1 MPSYSTARRV
11 AVLDAFI
18 AAPPADV
25 VPLQAAFAAM
35 VARQWQRHVPG
46 ALADPGQGIADAD
59 VAKARFT
66 GEMYARAC
74 YSMLLVSARGPIMLR
89 LPVRATTLLPR
100 SRALILRL
108 GRTLLLGLDWLV
120 PQSVHRQLLLTS
132 ALMGML
138 DVVLD
143 EAAGEGEASVLRV
156 SALLAR
162 PRPPSVSSTELPI
175 AVLTEAARR
184 YESAWQA
191 EYWENVLQPAARHYC
206 LAERLAV
213 IASPDPKG
221 LAHRWPG
228 IDAAIKGMWYVIG
241 PLIGLQGSLSRFMQ
255 SAWTPEQ
262 QWMADTSLLMQ
273 MIDDWADQ
281 DEDRGLRITPVVTG
295 AWNPQSIAALH
306 SKTVRDLKALLTRTG
321 VRNTAAQDVFV
332 DLYNDYLHTAMG
344 AMRSGIAA

>member
-1 MPSYSTARRV
+1 MPRYNTARHV
-11 AVLDAFI
+11 ALLDAFI
-18 AAPPADV
+18 APPPADV
-25 VPLQAAFAAM
+25 VPLQAAFAAV
-35 VARQWQRHVPG
+35 VARQWQQHVPS
-46 ALADPGQGIADAD
+46 ALPDLAPGITDAD
-59 VAKARFT
+59 FAKARFI
-66 GEMYARAC
+66 GEMYARGC

-100 SRALILRL
+100 SRALILRF
-108 GRTLLLGLDWLV
+108 GRALILGLNWLV
-120 PQSVHRQLLLTS
+120 PESVHRQLLLTS

-175 AVLTEAARR
+175 TVLTEAARR
-184 YESAWQA
+184 YESGWQS
-191 EYWENVLQPAARHYC
+191 EYWENVLQPAVRDYC
-206 LAERLAV
+206 LAEHLAV
-213 IASPDPKG
+213 IASPDPTG

-241 PLIGLQGSLSRFMQ
+241 PLIGLQGSLSQFMQ
-255 SAWTPEQ
+255 SAWTAEQ

-281 DEDRGLRITPVVTG
+281 DEDRGSRITPVVTG
-295 AWNPQSIAALH
+295 AWSPQSIADLYAR
-306 SKTVRDLKALLTRTG
+306 TVGDLRALLIRNG
-321 VRNTAAQDVFV
+321 VQNVTAQDIFV
-332 DLYNDYLHTAMG
+332 DLYKDYLHTAMG
-344 AMRSGIAA
+344 AMRSGVAA

>member
-1 MPSYSTARRV
+1 
-11 AVLDAFI
+11 
-18 AAPPADV
+18 
-25 VPLQAAFAAM
+25 M
-35 VARQWQRHVPG
+35 VAKQWQQHVPG
-46 ALADPGQGIADAD
+46 ALADLAPGITDAGF
-59 VAKARFT
+59 AKARFI

-89 LPVRATTLLPR
+89 LPVRATMLLPQ
-100 SRALILRL
+100 SRVLILRL
-108 GRTLLLGLDWLV
+108 GRALLLGLNWLI
-120 PQSVHRQLLLTS
+120 PQRVHRQLLLTS

-156 SALLAR
+156 SSLLGR
-162 PRPPSVSSTELPI
+162 PRPPSVSSSELPI
-175 AVLTEAARR
+175 TVLTEAARR
-184 YESAWQA
+184 DESAWQS
-191 EYWENVLQPAARHYC
+191 EYWENVLQPAVRDYC

-213 IASPDPKG
+213 TASPDPTG

-241 PLIGLQGSLSRFMQ
+241 PLIGLQGSLSQFMQ
-255 SAWTPEQ
+255 SWWTPEQ

-281 DEDRGLRITPVVTG
+281 DEDRGSRITPVVTG
-295 AWNPQSIAALH
+295 AWNPQSIAALY
-306 SKTVRDLKALLTRTG
+306 SETVRDLKALLTRNG

-332 DLYNDYLHTAMG
+332 DLYKDYLHTAMG
-344 AMRSGIAA
+344 AMRSGVAA